1 MYKILGWTSQAAS
14 NSLESVT
21 SKVYG
26 WSIKEAGLEAYLGN
40 YGSGWQ
46 HADREDNKWE
56 YVLDCEVDYACT
68 SQFYS
73 HC

>member
-1 MYKILGWTSQAAS
+1 M
-14 NSLESVT
+14 T

-26 WSIKEAGLEAYLGN
+26 WSIKEAGLEAHLGN

-56 YVLDCEVDYACT
+56 HVLDCEADYACT